1 MTHDGS
7 HENCFGCKLKTIQFG
22 AGPAPQTLMERRWEA
37 DMPAYARLRRDGLQ
51 PRGIDGSAELETN
64 LNHGQ
69 LEVDMRHLFNENF
82 GAKDLPRLADT
93 MEEVKGT
100 GWEPRHSIEDYRE
113 KQR

>member
-22 AGPAPQTLMERRWEA
+22 AGPAPQTLMERRWAE

-51 PRGIDGSAELETN
+51 PRMIDGSAEVEAQVN
-64 LNHGQ
+64 QGQ

-93 MEEVKGT
+93 MEEVQST
-100 GWEPRHSIEDYRE
+100 GWQPSQSMDDYRD
-113 KQR
+113 KQT